1 MMSPVGQRGVL
12 QCGAPECSRLAAVAP
27 YWSINAQPVLAMN
40 LTPNLAQLQKEH
52 VVLELECI
60 DRMYLNAYV
69 PKLTSEGGIAAFCRG
84 YLGHQFAST
93 KQAVDMTKAFVKS
106 IDTFIQRQGLELVR
120 FKKGQRKDDVLK
132 QKLRSFKSSEGVLF
146 VGVAQEKVR
155 VPRTTRKRTD
165 SGGTIPWIIYSTAMV
180 NVYYFDCLDQDF
192 GPFFLKFCSYFPY
205 SAKLCL
211 NGHEYLKCQL
221 AQRGI
226 AFQALDNGLL
236 SCTDLQAAQRIADGL
251 SHTKIDAF
259 FRKWL
264 ARLPHPY
271 RAQDRK
277 AGYRYDLSV
286 LQAEFSLTQVW
297 DRPLHGRCFFE
308 EVIRENIDLGR
319 PEQVQLIFA
328 RKMQRKTATDGR
340 CRTRIVTEGVVPSL
354 HVYYKNTHLKQYHKE
369 GRALR
374 TETTINNTYD
384 FGVGR
389 RLKNLAALR
398 QIGFAANR
406 RVLEVEQLT
415 HDCHIG
421 AEAFDKLQQ
430 PAEVDGQH
438 VSALPFG
445 QPRVQALLTVLL
457 LFCLQP
463 DGFRNRQLRPL
474 LAQFLGLAP
483 TQIRPGSM
491 SYDLRRL
498 RLHGLLE
505 RIPNTHRYRLTPLGL
520 KTALFYSRVHQ
531 RLLRPGLSHLLD
543 QRLRLCSPLA
553 AALTRF
559 QNTLDEYIT
568 QQLAA

>member
-1 MMSPVGQRGVL
+1 MKLTHSLAEL
-12 QCGAPECSRLAAVAP
+12 Q
-27 YWSINAQPVLAMN
+27 Q
-40 LTPNLAQLQKEH
+40 EH

-69 PKLTSEGGIAAFCRG
+69 PQLTTEGGIAAFCRG
-84 YLGHQFAST
+84 YLGHRFAST
-93 KQAVDMTKAFVKS
+93 KQAVAMTETFIKS
-106 IDTFIQRQGLELVR
+106 IRAFLENEGLELVR
-120 FKKGQRKDDVLK
+120 FQKGQRKDEVFQ
-132 QKLRSFKSSEGVLF
+132 QKLRRFNKTEGVVF

-155 VPRTTRKRTD
+155 VPRTTRKATPN
-165 SGGTIPWIIYSTAMV
+165 GGTIPWIMYSTAMI
-180 NVYYFDCLDQDF
+180 NVYYFYCRDRDF

-236 SCTDLQAAQRIADGL
+236 TCADSQAAQRICEGL
-251 SHTKIDAF
+251 TAAKIDAF

-271 RAQDRK
+271 SAKDRH

-297 DRPLHGRCFFE
+297 DRAVHGRCFFE

-319 PEQVQLIFA
+319 PDQVQLIFV
-328 RKMQRKTATDGR
+328 RKMQRKTAADGR
-340 CRTRIVTEGVVPSL
+340 CRTRIITEGVVPSL

-389 RLKNLAALR
+389 RLKNLPALR

-406 RVLEVEQLT
+406 RVLQVEQLT

-421 AEAFDKLQQ
+421 AEAFDQLQQ

-438 VSALPFG
+438 ASALPFG
-445 QPRVQALLTVLL
+445 QARVQALLAAVV

-463 DGFRNRQLRPL
+463 EGFRNRQLRPL
-474 LAQFLGLAP
+474 LAQLLGLSESDI
-483 TQIRPGSM
+483 TPGRM

-505 RIPNTHRYRLTPLGL
+505 RIPKSHRYRLTTFGL
-520 KTALFYSRVHQ
+520 KTALFYSRTYQ
-531 RLLRPGLSHLLD
+531 RLLRRGLSELHD
-543 QRLRLCSPLA
+543 PRLAQTSTLA
-553 AALTRF
+553 ADFARF
-559 QNTLDEYIT
+559 QTALDTYTTEI
-568 QQLAA
+568 LAA

>member
-1 MMSPVGQRGVL
+1 MKITHS
-12 QCGAPECSRLAAVAP
+12 
-27 YWSINAQPVLAMN
+27 
-40 LTPNLAQLQKEH
+40 LAQLQKEH

-84 YLGHQFAST
+84 YLGHRFAST
-93 KQAVDMTKAFVKS
+93 KQAVTMTKAFVKS
-106 IDTFIQRQGLELVR
+106 IEAFLQREGLELVR
-120 FKKGQRKDDVLK
+120 FQKGQRKDEVL
-132 QKLRSFKSSEGVLF
+132 QQELRRFKKPEGVIF

-155 VPRTTRKRTD
+155 VPRTTRKACPG
-165 SGGTIPWIIYSTAMV
+165 GGTIPWIIYSTAMV
-180 NVYYFDCLDQDF
+180 NVYYFYCRDQDF

-221 AQRGI
+221 ARRGI

-236 SCTDLQAAQRIADGL
+236 ACADRKAAQRLCDGL

-271 RAQDRK
+271 SAQDRR

-297 DRPLHGRCFFE
+297 DRPVHGRCFFE

-340 CRTRIVTEGVVPSL
+340 CRTRIITEGVVPSL
-354 HVYYKNTHLKQYHKE
+354 HVYYKNTHLKQYHKRQPQ
-369 GRALR
+369 GAGLR

-406 RVLEVEQLT
+406 RVLQVEQLT

-421 AEAFDKLQQ
+421 AQAFAKLQQ
-430 PAEVDGQH
+430 PAEVDGQQ

-445 QPRVQALLTVLL
+445 QERVQALLTVLL

-463 DGFRNRQLRPL
+463 QGFRNRQLRPL
-474 LAQFLGLAP
+474 LAQLLGLAES
-483 TQIRPGSM
+483 QIRPGRM

-498 RLHGLLE
+498 RLHGLIE
-505 RIPNTHRYRLTPLGL
+505 RLPKTQRYRLTTFGL
-520 KTALFYSRVHQ
+520 KTALFYSRTYQ
-531 RLLRPGLSHLLD
+531 RLLRRGLSELHHPYPWAA
-543 QRLRLCSPLA
+543 STLA
-553 AALTRF
+553 ADYAKF
-559 QNTLDEYIT
+559 QNALDAYVTERM
-568 QQLAA
+568 AA

>member
-1 MMSPVGQRGVL
+1 MKVTHS
-12 QCGAPECSRLAAVAP
+12 
-27 YWSINAQPVLAMN
+27 
-40 LTPNLAQLQKEH
+40 LAQLQQEH

-84 YLGHQFAST
+84 YLGHRFAST
-93 KQAVDMTKAFVKS
+93 KQAVAMTQAFVKS
-106 IDTFIQRQGLELVR
+106 IEAFLQREGLELIR
-120 FKKGQRKDDVLK
+120 FQKGQRKDDVLQ
-132 QKLRSFKSSEGVLF
+132 QKLRRFQKPEGVIF

-155 VPRTTRKRTD
+155 VPRTTRKACPG
-165 SGGTIPWIIYSTAMV
+165 GGTIPWIIYSTAMV
-180 NVYYFDCLDQDF
+180 NVYYFYCRDQDF

-236 SCTDLQAAQRIADGL
+236 ACADLPAAQRLCDGL
-251 SHTKIDAF
+251 SDTKIDAF

-271 RAQDRK
+271 SAQDRR

-297 DRPLHGRCFFE
+297 DRPVHGRCFFE

-354 HVYYKNTHLKQYHKE
+354 HVYYKNTHLKQYHKRQPQ
-369 GRALR
+369 GAGLR

-384 FGVGR
+384 FRVGR

-406 RVLEVEQLT
+406 RVLQVEQLT

-421 AEAFDKLQQ
+421 AQAFDQLQK

-445 QPRVQALLTVLL
+445 QERVQALLTVLL

-463 DGFRNRQLRPL
+463 QGFRNRQLRPL
-474 LAQFLGLAP
+474 LAQLLGLAES
-483 TQIRPGSM
+483 QIRPGRM

-498 RLHGLLE
+498 RLHGLIE
-505 RIPNTHRYRLTPLGL
+505 RLPKTQRYRLTPFGL
-520 KTALFYSRVHQ
+520 KTALFYSRAYQ
-531 RLLRPGLSHLLD
+531 RLVRRGLSELHHPHPLP
-543 QRLRLCSPLA
+543 SSTLA
-553 AALTRF
+553 ADYAKF
-559 QNTLDEYIT
+559 QNALDAYVTEKI
-568 QQLAA
+568 AA

>member
-1 MMSPVGQRGVL
+1 MK
-12 QCGAPECSRLAAVAP
+12 
-27 YWSINAQPVLAMN
+27 
-40 LTPNLAQLQKEH
+40 LTRSLAQLQKEH

-69 PKLTSEGGIAAFCRG
+69 PKLTSEAGIAAFCRG
-84 YLGHQFAST
+84 YLGHRFAST
-93 KQAVDMTKAFVKS
+93 KQAVEMTTRFVKS
-106 IDTFIQRQGLELVR
+106 IETFLQRESLELVR
-120 FKKGQRKDDVLK
+120 FKKGQRKDNVLQ
-132 QKLRSFKSSEGVLF
+132 QKLRTFKKQEGVIF

-155 VPRTTRKRTD
+155 VPRTTRKALPG
-165 SGGTIPWIIYSTAMV
+165 GGTIPWILYSTAMV
-180 NVYYFDCLDQDF
+180 NVYYFYCRDQNF

-221 AQRGI
+221 AQRGL
-226 AFQALDNGLL
+226 AFEAMDNGLL
-236 SCTDLQAAQRIADGL
+236 ACADLNAAQRISDRL
-251 SHTKIDAF
+251 SDTKIDAF

-271 RAQDRK
+271 SAKDRQ

-297 DRPLHGRCFFE
+297 DRATHGRCFFE
-308 EVIRENIDLGR
+308 EAIRENIDLGR

-340 CRTRIVTEGVVPSL
+340 CRTRIITEGVLPSL

-369 GRALR
+369 GRGLR

-389 RLKNLAALR
+389 RLKNLDALR

-406 RVLEVEQLT
+406 RVLQVEQLT

-421 AEAFDKLQQ
+421 AEAFDKLQK

-445 QPRVQALLTVLL
+445 QERVQALLTVLV

-463 DGFRNRQLRPL
+463 EGFRNRQLRPL
-474 LAQFLGLAP
+474 LAQLLGIP
-483 TQIRPGSM
+483 ESKISPGRM

-498 RLHGLLE
+498 RLHGLIE
-505 RIPNTHRYRLTPLGL
+505 RIPKTQRYRLTTSGL
-520 KTALFYSRVHQ
+520 KTALFYNRAYQ
-531 RLLRPGLSHLLD
+531 RLLRRGLSELHDPRNADSSTLALD
-543 QRLRLCSPLA
+543 FAKFQKNLDAYVAEKLA
-553 AALTRF
+553 A
-559 QNTLDEYIT
+559 
-568 QQLAA
+568 

>member
-1 MMSPVGQRGVL
+1 MK
-12 QCGAPECSRLAAVAP
+12 
-27 YWSINAQPVLAMN
+27 
-40 LTPNLAQLQKEH
+40 LTHNLAELQQEH

-69 PKLTSEGGIAAFCRG
+69 PQLTTEGGIAAFCRG
-84 YLGHQFAST
+84 YLGHRFAST
-93 KQAVDMTKAFVKS
+93 KQAVAMTETFIKS
-106 IDTFIQRQGLELVR
+106 IRAFLENEGLELVR
-120 FKKGQRKDDVLK
+120 FQKGQRKDAVFQK
-132 QKLRSFKSSEGVLF
+132 KLRHFNKAEGVVF

-155 VPRTTRKRTD
+155 VPRTTRKATPN
-165 SGGTIPWIIYSTAMV
+165 GGTIPWIMYSTAMI
-180 NVYYFDCLDQDF
+180 NVYYFYCRDRDF

-236 SCTDLQAAQRIADGL
+236 ACADSQAAQRICEGL
-251 SHTKIDAF
+251 SAAKIEAC

-271 RAQDRK
+271 SAKDRR

-297 DRPLHGRCFFE
+297 DRAVHGRGFFE

-328 RKMQRKTATDGR
+328 RKMQRKTAADGR
-340 CRTRIVTEGVVPSL
+340 CRTRIITEGVVPSL

-389 RLKNLAALR
+389 RLKNLPALR

-406 RVLEVEQLT
+406 RVLQVEQLT

-421 AEAFDKLQQ
+421 AEAFTQLQQ

-438 VSALPFG
+438 ASALPFG
-445 QPRVQALLTVLL
+445 QERVQALLAAVV

-463 DGFRNRQLRPL
+463 EGFRNRQLRPL
-474 LAQFLGLAP
+474 LAQLLGLAESDI
-483 TQIRPGSM
+483 TPGRM

-498 RLHGLLE
+498 RLHGLRE
-505 RIPNTHRYRLTPLGL
+505 RIPKSHRYRLTTFGL
-520 KTALFYSRVHQ
+520 KTALFYSRTYQ
-531 RLLRPGLSHLLD
+531 RLLRRGLSELHD
-543 QRLRLCSPLA
+543 PRLVQTSTLA
-553 AALTRF
+553 ANFARF
-559 QNTLDEYIT
+559 QTALDTYTTEI
-568 QQLAA
+568 LAA

>member
-1 MMSPVGQRGVL
+1 MKITHS
-12 QCGAPECSRLAAVAP
+12 
-27 YWSINAQPVLAMN
+27 
-40 LTPNLAQLQKEH
+40 LAQLQKEH

-69 PKLTSEGGIAAFCRG
+69 PKLTSAGGIAAFCRG
-84 YLGHQFAST
+84 YLGHRFAST
-93 KQAVDMTKAFVKS
+93 KQAVQMTTAFLKAIEGFL
-106 IDTFIQRQGLELVR
+106 QREGVELVR
-120 FKKGQRKDDVLK
+120 FKKGQRKDDVLQ
-132 QKLRSFKSSEGVLF
+132 QKLRTFKKDEGVIF

-155 VPRTTRKRTD
+155 VPRTTRKAFPG
-165 SGGTIPWIIYSTAMV
+165 GGTIPWIIYSTAMV
-180 NVYYFDCLDQDF
+180 NVYYFYCRDRDF
-192 GPFFLKFCSYFPY
+192 GPFFLKFSSYFPY
-205 SAKLCL
+205 FAKLCL

-226 AFQALDNGLL
+226 AFEAMDNGLL
-236 SCTDLQAAQRIADGL
+236 SCADIKAAQRISDGL
-251 SHTKIDAF
+251 SDTKIDAF

-271 RAQDRK
+271 SAQDRQ

-297 DRPLHGRCFFE
+297 DRATHGRCFFE

-340 CRTRIVTEGVVPSL
+340 CRTRILTEGVVPSL

-369 GRALR
+369 GRGLR

-406 RVLEVEQLT
+406 RVLQVEQLT
-415 HDCHIG
+415 HDCHLG
-421 AEAFDKLQQ
+421 AQAFDQLQK

-445 QPRVQALLTVLL
+445 QERVQALLTVLV

-463 DGFRNRQLRPL
+463 EGFRHRQLRPL
-474 LAQFLGLAP
+474 LAQLLA
-483 TQIRPGSM
+483 TSESQIRPGRM

-498 RLHGLLE
+498 RLHGLIE
-505 RIPNTHRYRLTPLGL
+505 RIPKTQRYRLTPFGL
-520 KTALFYSRVHQ
+520 KTALFYSRTYQ
-531 RLLRPGLSHLLD
+531 RLVRPGLSELHAPPTPRPALL
-543 QRLRLCSPLA
+543 A
-553 AALTRF
+553 VAFARF
-559 QNTLDEYIT
+559 QNTLDAYTAERM
-568 QQLAA
+568 AA

>member
-1 MMSPVGQRGVL
+1 
-12 QCGAPECSRLAAVAP
+12 
-27 YWSINAQPVLAMN
+27 
-40 LTPNLAQLQKEH
+40 
-52 VVLELECI
+52 
-60 DRMYLNAYV
+60 
-69 PKLTSEGGIAAFCRG
+69 
-84 YLGHQFAST
+84 LGHRFAST
-93 KQAVDMTKAFVKS
+93 KQAVAMTKAFVKS
-106 IDTFIQRQGLELVR
+106 IEGFIQGEGLELVR
-120 FKKGQRKDDVLK
+120 FKKGQRKDDVLQ
-132 QKLRSFKSSEGVLF
+132 QKLRRFKKPEGVIF

-155 VPRTTRKRTD
+155 VPRTTRKAGLG
-165 SGGTIPWIIYSTAMV
+165 GGTIPWIIYSTAMV
-180 NVYYFDCLDQDF
+180 NVYYFYCRDQDF

-221 AQRGI
+221 TQRGI
-226 AFQALDNGLL
+226 AFKALDNGLL
-236 SCTDLQAAQRIADGL
+236 ACADLPAAQRLCDGL
-251 SHTKIDAF
+251 SDTKIEAF

-264 ARLPHPY
+264 ARLLHPY
-271 RAQDRK
+271 SAQDRR

-286 LQAEFSLTQVW
+286 LQAGFSLTQVW
-297 DRPLHGRCFFE
+297 DRPVHGRCFFE

-354 HVYYKNTHLKQYHKE
+354 HVYYKNTHLKQYHKRQPQ
-369 GRALR
+369 GAGLR

-389 RLKNLAALR
+389 RLKNLPALR

-406 RVLEVEQLT
+406 RVLQVEQLT

-421 AEAFDKLQQ
+421 AEAFNKLQK

-445 QPRVQALLTVLL
+445 QERVQALLAGVL

-463 DGFRNRQLRPL
+463 EGFRNRQLRPL
-474 LAQFLGLAP
+474 LAQLLGLSES
-483 TQIRPGSM
+483 QISPGRM

-498 RLHGLLE
+498 RLHALIE
-505 RIPNTHRYRLTPLGL
+505 RIPKTQRYRLTTFGL
-520 KTALFYSRVHQ
+520 KTALFYSRAYQ
-531 RLLRPGLSHLLD
+531 RLVRRGLSELHDPYPLP
-543 QRLRLCSPLA
+543 SSTLA
-553 AALTRF
+553 ADYAKFRNAL
-559 QNTLDEYIT
+559 DAYVAEKI
-568 QQLAA
+568 AA